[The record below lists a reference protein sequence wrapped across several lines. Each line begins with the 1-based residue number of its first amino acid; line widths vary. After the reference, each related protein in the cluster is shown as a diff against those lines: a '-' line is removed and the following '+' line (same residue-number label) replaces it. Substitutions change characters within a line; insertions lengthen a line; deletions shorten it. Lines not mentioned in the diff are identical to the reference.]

1 MREEQAQMTFAM
13 CIEECRNYTWQG
25 KLTAEEKVLE
35 FKSETELLLAMD
47 TLIYGEGEVP
57 S

>member
-1 MREEQAQMTFAM
+1 MREEQAQRTFEV

-47 TLIYGEGEVP
+47 TLMYGEGEVP

>member
-1 MREEQAQMTFAM
+1 M
-13 CIEECRNYTWQG
+13 CIRDRCKEECRNYTWQG

-35 FKSETELLLAMD
+35 FKSETELLLAME
-47 TLIYGEGEVP
+47 TRIYGEGEVP

>member
-1 MREEQAQMTFAM
+1 MREEQAQMTFEVY
-13 CIEECRNYTWQG
+13 IEECRNYTWQG

-35 FKSETELLLAMD
+35 FKSETEPLLAMD
-47 TLIYGEGEVP
+47 TLMYGEGEVP

>member
-1 MREEQAQMTFAM
+1 MREEQAQMTFEV
-13 CIEECRNYTWQG
+13 CIAECRNYTWQG

-47 TLIYGEGEVP
+47 MLMYGEGEVP